1 MYRWFFSLTQKWKK
15 LKKPLLDFANS
26 KCGAPTLLGTKKT
39 KEKKISKYKKTST
52 SGENQQEK
60 EQDDVAKTSEEKN
73 KDYLSSNANRKA
85 KHLMMVIRYFLCT
98 LVWFYLDFSRIF
110 FFKERGININT
121 HCVSISVRVK
131 SNTVIDFIHVSF
143 NDLLQ
148 LLFCWF
154 AFLLV
159 VIHSLFAY
167 LCEKMLY
174 DIKSTVV
181 LLFSDIWHRWCICVL
196 LLLSAIFVTDFYHH
210 NL

>member
-1 MYRWFFSLTQKWKK
+1 MWRTHFTW
-15 LKKPLLDFANS
+15 N
-26 KCGAPTLLGTKKT
+26 
-39 KEKKISKYKKTST
+39 
-52 SGENQQEK
+52 
-60 EQDDVAKTSEEKN
+60 EKN
-73 KDYLSSNANRKA
+73 KGKKTANTRRRAQA
-85 KHLMMVIRYFLCT
+85 KKINKKKNKTMLQKQAKKKIRTIYHRMQTEKPNTWWWWYAIFLCT

-159 VIHSLFAY
+159 VIHSLLAY

-174 DIKSTVV
+174 DIESTVV